1 MFDCPTKNPIH
12 FFNLCQINAIAVI
25 TNRHQFLKHK
35 SYAMKF
41 LLLGIN
47 CSILEFSDAPVT
59 KILPFEDKTLSDY
72 SNTLILSST
81 LDYIISA
88 KRFDNSI

>member
-1 MFDCPTKNPIH
+1 
-12 FFNLCQINAIAVI
+12 
-25 TNRHQFLKHK
+25 
-35 SYAMKF
+35 MKF

-47 CSILEFSDAPVT
+47 GSILEFSDAPVT

-81 LDYIISA
+81 L
-88 KRFDNSI
+88 